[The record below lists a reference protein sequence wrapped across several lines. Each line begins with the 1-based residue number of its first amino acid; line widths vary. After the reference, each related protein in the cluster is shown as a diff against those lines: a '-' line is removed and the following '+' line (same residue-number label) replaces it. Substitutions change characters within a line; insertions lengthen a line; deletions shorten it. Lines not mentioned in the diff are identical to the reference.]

1 MKQQVQVI
9 IPSDPVFLGIVR
21 SAVSQMAA
29 LAGLPAGTIKEVAL
43 GVEEAVLWIIGHAF
57 PPNTEGEITLTCS
70 INADR
75 LEVRIVEHGIPFDP
89 KTAPQVLPRCRA
101 VMDQIAFTNR
111 GWAGK
116 ETLLA
121 KDCRIPPHSS
131 HPPVPPA
138 SSSGSVLIRPTLPD
152 EAVEISRCA
161 YFSYGYSYG
170 YEKVYHPDVLKAL
183 IRSGDLISFVAVDGD
198 TVVGHAGL
206 LFYDD
211 PGVAE
216 IALGFVNPS
225 YRSRRVFSDL
235 MATVVAEA
243 ERRHLTALSGQA
255 VCTHLYSQR
264 SARAFGMSECAL
276 LLSRYTPLRF
286 TGIADENRV
295 RESILA
301 VFRYLSP
308 PEHPV
313 LYPPKHHAGII
324 REIYDHL
331 GVHPPF
337 GIGDASAGLPEK
349 SEYSITVE
357 ETYQTA
363 QVYIRSIGTDLIPR
377 LRRELGRLRAGRLE
391 AVYIHLPLTAPATA
405 AVAGGIENLGFFF
418 AGLHLTSTG
427 EDLLTLQYLNNQI
440 LDYDTVMVASPN
452 AGRLKEYIRERDPWQ
467 A

>member
-1 MKQQVQVI
+1 MERQVQVT
-9 IPSDPVFLGIVR
+9 IPNNPDFLGIVQ
-21 SAVSQMAA
+21 SVVSRMAS
-29 LAGLPAGTIKEVAL
+29 LAGLPAGTIKELAL
-43 GVEEAVLWIIGHAF
+43 GVEEAVLWIIDHAF

-70 INADR
+70 ITTDR
-75 LEVRIVEHGIPFDP
+75 FEARIVEHGIPFDLE
-89 KTAPQVLPRCRA
+89 TAPPTLPRCRA
-101 VMDQIAFTNR
+101 VMDRIAFTNR

-121 KDCRIPPHSS
+121 KNCGIPPHSS
-131 HPPVPPA
+131 RPPVPPA
-138 SSSGSVLIRPTLPD
+138 SSGPVLIRPTLPD

-170 YEKVYHPDVLKAL
+170 YEKVYHPDMLKAL
-183 IRSGDLISFVAVDGD
+183 LRSGDLISFVAVDED
-198 TVVGHAGL
+198 AVVGHAGL

-216 IALGFVNPS
+216 IALGFVNPP

-243 ERRHLTALSGQA
+243 ERRHLAALSGQA

-313 LYPPKHHAGII
+313 LYPPEHHAGVT

-337 GIGDASAGLPEK
+337 GISDASADLPEK
-349 SEYSITVE
+349 SEYTITVE
-357 ETYQTA
+357 EIYQTA
-363 QVYIRSIGTDLIPR
+363 QIRIRSIGTDLIPR

-405 AVAGGIENLGFFF
+405 AVVDAIENLGFFF

-440 LDYDTVMVASPN
+440 LDYDTVMVASSN

-467 A
+467 E

>member
-1 MKQQVQVI
+1 MEQQVQVTI
-9 IPSDPVFLGIVR
+9 QSDPAFIGVVR
-21 SAVSQMAA
+21 LAVSRMAS
-29 LAGLPAGTIKEVAL
+29 LAGLPAGTIEQLTL
-43 GVEEAVLWIIGHAF
+43 GVEEAVLWIIDHAF
-57 PPNTEGEITLTCS
+57 PPDMEGEITLTCS
-70 INADR
+70 IAADR
-75 LEVRIVEHGIPFDP
+75 FEARIVEHGIPFDP
-89 KTAPQVLPRCRA
+89 EISPVVLPRCRA
-101 VMDQIAFTNR
+101 VMDEIVFTNR

-121 KDCRIPPHSS
+121 KDCRALPHSS
-131 HPPVPPA
+131 RSPVPPA
-138 SSSGSVLIRPTLPD
+138 SPGSVLIRPTLPD

-170 YEKVYHPDVLKAL
+170 YEQVYHPDVLKAL
-183 IRSGDLISFVAVDGD
+183 IRSGDLISFVAVDGN

-216 IALGFVNPS
+216 IALGFVNPP

-235 MATVVAEA
+235 MATVVTEA
-243 ERRHLTALSGQA
+243 KRRHQTALSGQA

-264 SARAFGMSECAL
+264 SARAFGMGECAL

-286 TGIADENRV
+286 TGIAGENQV
-295 RESILA
+295 RESILG

-313 LYPPKHHAGII
+313 LYPPEQHAGII
-324 REIYDHL
+324 QEIYDDL

-337 GIGDASAGLPEK
+337 GIGDAPANQPEK
-349 SEYSITVE
+349 SEYSITIE
-357 ETYQTA
+357 EVYRTA
-363 QVYIRSIGTDLIPR
+363 QIRIRFIGTDLIPR

-405 AVAGGIENLGFFF
+405 AVVGAIETLGFFF

-440 LDYDTVMVASPN
+440 LDYDTIMVASPN
-452 AGRLKEYIRERDPWQ
+452 ADRLKGYIRERDPWQ
-467 A
+467 E

>member
-1 MKQQVQVI
+1 MEKQVRVTIQ
-9 IPSDPVFLGIVR
+9 SDPAILGIVR
-21 SAVSQMAA
+21 SAVSRMAS
-29 LAGLPAGTIKEVAL
+29 LAGLPGGTIKEITL
-43 GVEEAVLWIIGHAF
+43 GVEEAVLWIIDHAF
-57 PPNTEGEITLTCS
+57 PPGVEGEITLTCS

-75 LEVRIVEHGIPFDP
+75 FEVRIVEHGIPFDP
-89 KTAPQVLPRCRA
+89 EIAAPTLPRCRA

-121 KDCRIPPHSS
+121 KVCRVSPHPSRS
-131 HPPVPPA
+131 PVPPA
-138 SSSGSVLIRPTLPD
+138 SPGFVLIRPTLPD

-198 TVVGHAGL
+198 TVAGHAGL

-216 IALGFVNPS
+216 IALGFVNPP

-243 ERRHLTALSGQA
+243 ERRHLAALSGQA

-264 SARAFGMSECAL
+264 SAQAFGMSECAL

-313 LYPPKHHAGII
+313 LYPPEHHAGIT

-337 GIGDASAGLPEK
+337 GIGDASARLPEK

-357 ETYQTA
+357 EIYQTA
-363 QVYIRSIGTDLIPR
+363 QIRIRSLGTDLIPR

-391 AVYIHLPLTAPATA
+391 AVYIHLPLTTPATST
-405 AVAGGIENLGFFF
+405 VADAIENLGFFF

-427 EDLLTLQYLNNQI
+427 EDLLTLQYLNNRI
-440 LDYDTVMVASPN
+440 LDYDTVMVASSN

>member
-1 MKQQVQVI
+1 MEQRVQVI
-9 IPSDPVFLGIVR
+9 IPNDPAFLGIVR
-21 SAVSQMAA
+21 SAVSRMAS
-29 LAGLPAGTIKEVAL
+29 LAGLPAGTIKELAL
-43 GVEEAVLWIIGHAF
+43 GVEEAVLWIIDHAF

-70 INADR
+70 ITTDR
-75 LEVRIVEHGIPFDP
+75 FEARIVEHGIPFDP
-89 KTAPQVLPRCRA
+89 ETAPPALPRCRA
-101 VMDQIAFTNR
+101 VMDRIAFTNR

-121 KDCRIPPHSS
+121 KNCGIPPHSS
-131 HPPVPPA
+131 RPPVPPA
-138 SSSGSVLIRPTLPD
+138 SSGPVLIRPTLPD

-161 YFSYGYSYG
+161 YFDYGYSYG
-170 YEKVYHPDVLKAL
+170 YEKVYHPDMLKAL
-183 IRSGDLISFVAVDGD
+183 LRSGDLISFVAVDED
-198 TVVGHAGL
+198 AVVGHAGL

-216 IALGFVNPS
+216 IALGFVNPP
-225 YRSRRVFSDL
+225 YRSRRIFSDL

-243 ERRHLTALSGQA
+243 ERRHLAALSGQA

-313 LYPPKHHAGII
+313 LYPPEHHAGIT
-324 REIYDHL
+324 REIYDRL

-337 GIGDASAGLPEK
+337 GIGDASARLPEE
-349 SEYSITVE
+349 SEYSIVVE
-357 ETYQTA
+357 EIYQTA
-363 QVYIRSIGTDLIPR
+363 QIRIRSIGTDLIPR

-405 AVAGGIENLGFFF
+405 AVVDAIENLGFFF

-440 LDYDTVMVASPN
+440 LDYDTVMVASPD
-452 AGRLKEYIRERDPWQ
+452 ASRLKEYIRERDPWQ
-467 A
+467 E

>member
-1 MKQQVQVI
+1 MEQQVQVT
-9 IPSDPVFLGIVR
+9 IPNDSAFLGLVR
-21 SAVSQMAA
+21 SAVSRMAS
-29 LAGLPAGTIKEVAL
+29 LAGLPAGTIREVAL
-43 GVEEAVLWIIGHAF
+43 GAEEAVLWIIDHAF
-57 PPNTEGEITLTCS
+57 PPNTKGEITLTCS
-70 INADR
+70 ITTDR
-75 LEVRIVEHGIPFDP
+75 FEVRIVEHGIPFDP
-89 KTAPQVLPRCRA
+89 EIAPPALPRCRA

-121 KDCRIPPHSS
+121 KDCREPS
-131 HPPVPPA
+131 HFSRPPVPPA
-138 SSSGSVLIRPTLPD
+138 SSGSMLIRPTLPD
-152 EAVEISRCA
+152 EAVGISRCA

-183 IRSGDLISFVAVDGD
+183 IQSGDLISFVAVDED
-198 TVVGHAGL
+198 TVLGHAGL

-216 IALGFVNPS
+216 IALGFVNPPH
-225 YRSRRVFSDL
+225 RSRRVFSDL

-286 TGIADENRV
+286 TGIADENQV

-313 LYPPKHHAGII
+313 LYPPEHHAGIV

-337 GIGDASAGLPEK
+337 GIGDASASLPEK
-349 SEYSITVE
+349 SECSIIVE
-357 ETYQTA
+357 EIYQTA
-363 QVYIRSIGTDLIPR
+363 QIRIRSIGTDLIPR
-377 LRRELGRLRAGRLE
+377 LRRELGRLRAGRIE

-405 AVAGGIENLGFFF
+405 AVVDAIENLAFFF

-440 LDYDTVMVASPN
+440 QDYDTVMMASPN
-452 AGRLKEYIRERDPWQ
+452 AGRLKEYVRERDPWQ
-467 A
+467 E